1 MAKCDGEVESIR
13 GLHVLFTGKV
23 IVEGEQITRPNL
35 KKRAALMGAYY
46 MAHEMGLIDVLV
58 HGDLRSQIVKDPLR
72 LRSQKIIYVEQLMRT
87 TGRHIHIING
97 PGFGALIRGRS
108 APCLT

>member
-1 MAKCDGEVESIR
+1 MTTCDGEVASIR

-23 IVEGEQITRPNL
+23 IVEGEQLVRPDL
-35 KKRAALMGAYY
+35 RKRAVLMGAHY

-72 LRSQKIIYVEQLMRT
+72 LRSQKLLYVDELMRK